1 METLHNKQYDATG
14 RKIVYLPE
22 EAKVEYMP
30 LWDDLVAAARAR
42 ASSDKEMLHLV
53 EQLISHRDVHLSNEN
68 YTYRLYC
75 QKLEQNKKL
84 KKQIK
89 SLKGL

>member
-42 ASSDKEMLHLV
+42 ASSDK
-53 EQLISHRDVHLSNEN
+53 
-68 YTYRLYC
+68 
-75 QKLEQNKKL
+75 
-84 KKQIK
+84 
-89 SLKGL
+89 